1 MTRYDAAKD
10 AKLTSSYL
18 LLKNNELEPIAIVY
32 IPLYHNESA
41 YLDVFISM

>member
-1 MTRYDAAKD
+1 MMLPKMQ
-10 AKLTSSYL
+10 LTSSYL
-18 LLKNNELEPIAIVY
+18 LLKNNELEPIGIVY